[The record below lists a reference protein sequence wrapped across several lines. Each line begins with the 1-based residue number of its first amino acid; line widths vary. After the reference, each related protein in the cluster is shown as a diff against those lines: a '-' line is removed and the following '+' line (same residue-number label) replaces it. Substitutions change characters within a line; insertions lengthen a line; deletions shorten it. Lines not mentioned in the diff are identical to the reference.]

1 MSDDVQAFIAAGN
14 ACLKAGDRNG
24 AALAWCRALDIDPH
38 LATACNN
45 LGAINLM
52 GGSPWLAL
60 PFFLSSTRLRP
71 DQAGFWIGLARTLV
85 ELGEPQR
92 AAACLDTAARRLP
105 NDRALQEACRQFP
118 ADATIRGRF
127 DGVAERSGQTE
138 AVDQLAMINSATHG
152 ADPIELYRR
161 ARALIWALPE
171 RPALWITLSSLALQ
185 TGELIAAEF
194 NARRA
199 VALEPQG
206 SEGWMAL
213 AEVLAQ
219 SEDRSADVVR
229 VLTRALDLCGPR
241 LVLAE
246 ALCNRLLATG
256 RPGDA
261 LSLLAGLR
269 RSRTGDPARW
279 LLLNARAL
287 EASGNRDAG
296 GVLFADALGRTDNPV
311 GLLLAAAEFHERDLK
326 PGAWLELYDRAG
338 QTGAVLD
345 HPDIH
350 HARARALFRAGEVE
364 LAQGAIT
371 RALDGA
377 LSEDARRVALFMAG
391 QIADRLGHHDEAW
404 ARFVAANA
412 LLEANWEEPG
422 HCDHTVPVARL
433 ASLDQRLTAEIEAGT
448 PLAQTSD
455 DRTDTEAG
463 ADLVFLVGFP
473 RSGTTLLDSILRA
486 HSRVEVLEEA
496 PVLIE
501 ALRAAVPG
509 FSGDETLFSEA
520 WLDAIAATDPAVLRA
535 AYRVRLAHH
544 AGEVADNVTVID
556 KLPLNMNWAT
566 VIHSMFPAAGFILAR
581 RHPLDVALSNFA
593 QDYAPNNAMMVMTRM
608 ERIASFHSASFDHWD
623 RFVGWRQ
630 PRLVEV
636 RYEALI
642 DDLRSEVAP
651 VMSMLGLEWEEGQA
665 RFFETARARGR
676 ISTPSASQVTQPLY
690 ATSRERWR
698 HYAAALSGPV
708 CEPLRKRALAWGY
721 SIDGGAADG

>member
-24 AALAWCRALDIDPH
+24 AALAWCRALDLDPH

-45 LGAINLM
+45 LGAISLM

-92 AAACLDTAARRLP
+92 AAAYLDKASRRLP
-105 NDRALQEACRQFP
+105 DDRALQEACRQFP
-118 ADATIRGRF
+118 ADAMIRGRF
-127 DGVAERSGQTE
+127 DGVAERSGQAA
-138 AVDQLAMINSATHG
+138 AVDNLAVINAAPHD
-152 ADPIELYRR
+152 ADPTELCRR

-171 RPALWITLSSLALQ
+171 HPALWITLSRLAAQ
-185 TGELIAAEF
+185 TGDLIAAEF

-199 VALEPQG
+199 LALEPQG
-206 SEGWMAL
+206 SEGWLAL
-213 AEVLAQ
+213 AEVLVR
-219 SEDRSADVVR
+219 SEDRSGDVVR

-256 RPGDA
+256 RPAEA
-261 LSLLAGLR
+261 LALLAGLR
-269 RSRTGDPARW
+269 RSRIGDPARW
-279 LLLNARAL
+279 LLLKARAL

-296 GVLFADALGRTDNPV
+296 GALFADALGNNDDPV

-326 PGAWLELYDRAG
+326 PGAWLQLHDRAR
-338 QTGAVLD
+338 QAGAALD

-364 LAQGAIT
+364 PAQVAIT

-377 LSEDARRVALFMAG
+377 LSREARRVASFMAG
-391 QIADRLGHHDEAW
+391 QIADRLGHHDDAW
-404 ARFVAANA
+404 ARFVTANA
-412 LLEANWEEPG
+412 LLEANWEDPG

-433 ASLDQRLTAEIEAGT
+433 ASLDRRLEAEIEAGT
-448 PLAQTSD
+448 PHAQTSD

-473 RSGTTLLDSILRA
+473 RSGTTLLDSVLRA
-486 HSRVEVLEEA
+486 HSRVAVLEET

-509 FSGDETLFSEA
+509 FSGDETLFSED

-535 AYRVRLAHH
+535 AYRRRLAHH
-544 AGEVADNVTVID
+544 AGEVADGVTVID

-566 VIHSMFPAAGFILAR
+566 VIHRMFPAAAFILAR

-593 QDYAPNNAMMVMTRM
+593 QDYAPNNAMMVMTRL
-608 ERIASFHSASFDHWD
+608 ERIANFHAASFDHWD
-623 RFVGWRQ
+623 RFVAWRK
-630 PRLVEV
+630 PWLAEV

-642 DDLRSEVAP
+642 DDLRSEVDP
-651 VMSMLGLEWEEGQA
+651 VLTMLGLEWEAGQA

-676 ISTPSASQVTQPLY
+676 ISTPSANQVTQPLY
-690 ATSRERWR
+690 TTSRERWR
-698 HYAAALSGPV
+698 NYAAALSDPV
-708 CEPLRKRALAWGY
+708 CDPLRKRALAWGY
-721 SIDGGAADG
+721 SVDAGSADG